1 MYKVALWLFTFL
13 VSLFTSVGN
22 CLLSKDWRRVW
33 IAMYMRAP
41 GARWC
46 LSTHKEGGRGRRF
59 KINNQ
64 EREEFVYGS
73 CIIKYEVSAI

>member
-22 CLLSKDWRRVW
+22 CLLSKDWRRIW

-46 LSTHKEGGRGRRF
+46 
-59 KINNQ
+59 
-64 EREEFVYGS
+64 
-73 CIIKYEVSAI
+73 